1 MGIYLEPLLCRI
13 RRLLFQFLI
22 QTWKPGDR
30 ALPVRPQAH
39 TMTWVSP
46 EVAILSVIGSDSW
59 GGSSSDGA
67 LISLL
72 LSSFT
77 YFYVSL
83 SCSLEPFRTNLSSD
97 FHLNV

>member
-1 MGIYLEPLLCRI
+1 
-13 RRLLFQFLI
+13 
-22 QTWKPGDR
+22 
-30 ALPVRPQAH
+30 
-39 TMTWVSP
+39 MTWVSP
-46 EVAILSVIGSDSW
+46 EMAILSVIGSDSW
-59 GGSSSDGA
+59 GSSSSDGA

-77 YFYVSL
+77 YLYVSL